1 MAAPELTEP
10 PLANAHNILP
20 VFASKAYMVP
30 TASKAPAKTTPLAQL
45 TGPVVM
51 AIASDGVVAAGMAGG
66 WVSAT
71 CHRTPPG
78 AAWSALQKAHFTVL
92 PSLGTTKKATCRK
105 PQS

>member
-10 PLANAHNILP
+10 PLAKAQSILP

-51 AIASDGVVAAGMAGG
+51 AIASDGVVAAGIAGG
-66 WVSAT
+66 WVPAT
-71 CHRTPPG
+71 RQRTRPVAG
-78 AAWSALQKAHFTVL
+78 SSALQKPALTGL
-92 PSLGTTKKATCRK
+92 PTLGPAEK
-105 PQS
+105 